1 MNLSNQRRVSAEI
14 MSVGKGKVWFDN
26 DRLDEIKEA
35 ITKADLRKLIA
46 EKAIQKR
53 PDVGNSRVRARKRLI
68 QRRKGRQKG
77 KGSFKGKASARLGK
91 KEKWMI
97 LVRGL
102 RGFIKEL
109 KEKEMIENKT
119 YRDTYLKIKGG
130 YFRSKRHV
138 KLYLNEHRLFVE
150 KKKQ

>member
-1 MNLSNQRRVSAEI
+1 MNLSNQRRVSADL
-14 MSVGKGKVWFDN
+14 MSVGKGKVWFDS

-35 ITKADLRKLIA
+35 ITKADLKKLIE

-53 PDVGNSRVRARKRLI
+53 PHVGNSKVRSRKRII

-77 KGSFKGKASARLGK
+77 KGKFKGKASARLGR

-102 RGFIKEL
+102 RVFIKDL
-109 KEKEMIENKT
+109 KANDLIENKV
-119 YRDTYLKIKGG
+119 YRDLYLKIKGG
-130 YFRSKRHV
+130 FFRSKRQI
-138 KLYLNEHRLFVE
+138 KLYLNEHRLFLE
-150 KKKQ
+150 KKK

>member
-1 MNLSNQRRVSAEI
+1 MNLSNQRRVSADL
-14 MSVGKGKVWFDN
+14 MSVGKGKVWFDS

-35 ITKADLRKLIA
+35 ITKADLKKLIE

-53 PDVGNSRVRARKRLI
+53 PHVGNSKVRSRKRII

-77 KGSFKGKASARLGK
+77 KGKFKGKASARLGR

-102 RGFIKEL
+102 RVFIKDL
-109 KEKEMIENKT
+109 KANDLIENKV
-119 YRDTYLKIKGG
+119 YRDLYLKIKGG
-130 YFRSKRHV
+130 FFRSKRHI
-138 KLYLNEHRLFVE
+138 KLYLNEHRLFLE
-150 KKKQ
+150 KKK